1 MDKYKQGLEKRLK
14 PKMNHETNEYKV
26 EPFRDAQVALGQAQ
40 FVQRE
45 REQFFN
51 EAYSE
56 ILADLFVTWLK
67 SEPHCTKE
75 REYLYSV
82 AMALGSVKEKLV
94 AIETYGNNVKY
105 INKQKG
111 SPAESGEDDN
121 EWCWSSKRSPC

>member
-1 MDKYKQGLEKRLK
+1 MDKYRNGLEKKIK
-14 PKMNHETNEYKV
+14 PKMNHETMEYKV

-67 SEPHCTKE
+67 SEPHCNKE

-94 AIETYGNNVKY
+94 GIETYGNNVKY
-105 INKQKG
+105 IQQLQKG
-111 SPAESGEDDN
+111 ASAESEADDN
-121 EWCWSSKRSPC
+121 E

>member
-1 MDKYKQGLEKRLK
+1 MDKYKKGLEQRIK
-14 PKMNHETNEYKV
+14 PKMNHDTGEYKV
-26 EPFRDAQVALGQAQ
+26 EPFRDAQVALGRAQ
-40 FVQRE
+40 FVERE

-51 EAYSE
+51 DAYSE

-94 AIETYGNNVKY
+94 GIETYGNNVKF
-105 INKQKG
+105 IQQQKE

-121 EWCWSSKRSPC
+121 G

>member
-1 MDKYKQGLEKRLK
+1 MDKYRNGLEKKIK
-14 PKMNHETNEYKV
+14 PKMNHETMEYKV

-67 SEPHCTKE
+67 SEPHCNKE

-94 AIETYGNNVKY
+94 GIETYGNNVKY
-105 INKQKG
+105 IQQLQKG
-111 SPAESGEDDN
+111 ASAESEADGN
-121 EWCWSSKRSPC
+121 E

>member
-1 MDKYKQGLEKRLK
+1 MDKYRNGLEKKLK
-14 PKMNHETNEYKV
+14 PKMNHETMEYKV

-56 ILADLFVTWLK
+56 ILSDLFVTWLK
-67 SEPHCTKE
+67 SEPHCNKE

-94 AIETYGNNVKY
+94 GIETYGNNVKY
-105 INKQKG
+105 IQQLHKG
-111 SPAESGEDDN
+111 SSAESEEDGSN
-121 EWCWSSKRSPC
+121 E

>member
-1 MDKYKQGLEKRLK
+1 MDKYRKGLEQRLK
-14 PKMNHETNEYKV
+14 PKMNHDTMEYKV

-56 ILADLFVTWLK
+56 ILADLFVAWLK
-67 SEPHCTKE
+67 SEPHCNKE

-94 AIETYGNNVKY
+94 GIETYGNNVKY
-105 INKQKG
+105 IQQLAKG
-111 SPAESGEDDN
+111 SPAERGEDDN
-121 EWCWSSKRSPC
+121 NE

>member
-1 MDKYKQGLEKRLK
+1 MDKYRNGLEKRLK
-14 PKMNHETNEYKV
+14 PKMNHETGEYKV
-26 EPFRDAQVALGQAQ
+26 EPFRDAQIALGRAQ

-56 ILADLFVTWLK
+56 ILADLFVAWLK

-82 AMALGSVKEKLV
+82 AMAMGSVKEKLV
-94 AIETYGNNVKY
+94 GIETYGNNMKF
-105 INKQKG
+105 INQQKKD
-111 SPAESGEDDN
+111 SSAESEDDDTN
-121 EWCWSSKRSPC
+121 EQ

>member
-1 MDKYKQGLEKRLK
+1 MDKYRNGLEKKIK
-14 PKMNHETNEYKV
+14 PKMNHETMEYKV

-56 ILADLFVTWLK
+56 ILSDLFVAWLK

-94 AIETYGNNVKY
+94 GIETYGNNVKY
-105 INKQKG
+105 IQQLQKG
-111 SPAESGEDDN
+111 SSVENEEDDSN
-121 EWCWSSKRSPC
+121 E

>member
-1 MDKYKQGLEKRLK
+1 MDKYRKGLEQRLK
-14 PKMNHETNEYKV
+14 PKMNHETMEYKV

-40 FVQRE
+40 FVTRE

-67 SEPHCTKE
+67 TEPHCTKE
-75 REYLYSV
+75 REYLYST

-94 AIETYGNNVKY
+94 GIETYGNNLKY
-105 INKQKG
+105 MQKA
-111 SPAESGEDDN
+111 SAEREEDDN
-121 EWCWSSKRSPC
+121 NE

>member
-1 MDKYKQGLEKRLK
+1 MDKYRNGLEKRLK
-14 PKMNHETNEYKV
+14 PKMNHETGEYKV
-26 EPFRDAQVALGQAQ
+26 EPFRDAQIALGRAQ

-56 ILADLFVTWLK
+56 ILADLFVAWLK

-82 AMALGSVKEKLV
+82 AMAMGSVKEKLV
-94 AIETYGNNVKY
+94 GIETYGNNMKF
-105 INKQKG
+105 INQQKK
-111 SPAESGEDDN
+111 ESSVENEEDDN
-121 EWCWSSKRSPC
+121 NEQ